1 MAQFAARLEGKSGSQ
16 GMPMMRRALVF
27 LGCCFAVLQFAQAQT
42 TGDQINLYFGDWHA
56 SPPRTIRGSLEERDI
71 LTRGDGLHPTR
82 AGAVLRFINSYTYA
96 TLAPN
101 ASTTPTR
108 LDGQQEIYYVESGRG
123 TVTAGGQTAEMFQNI
138 AVLMPANLEFTLKNT
153 GDQPLAMYVINEPT
167 PPGFRPNANMLV
179 RDENKTP
186 ISGIGFWAHITKPL
200 FVTADGLGTLE
211 SVLTVTYDPLTI
223 GKPHPA
229 PNEDTSDIEE
239 VWTALYGTSIAMVGN
254 QLRKQT
260 PGMALYHP
268 PDNLTPHT
276 NINSSSEDQAKFLY
290 FARYRP
296 HEARK

>member
-1 MAQFAARLEGKSGSQ
+1 MAQFVALTEGKSESQ
-16 GMPMMRRALVF
+16 GMSIMRRAFVF
-27 LGCCFAVLQFAQAQT
+27 SVCFFAVLQLAQAQT
-42 TGDQINLYFGDWHA
+42 TGDRINLYFGDWHT

-71 LTRGDGLHPTR
+71 LTRGDALNPTR

-101 ASTTPTR
+101 AATTPTR

-123 TVTAGGQTAEMFQNI
+123 TVKAGGQTAELFQNI
-138 AVLMPANLEFTLKNT
+138 AVLMPANLEFTLRNT

-179 RDENKTP
+179 RDENKIP

-200 FVTADGLGTLE
+200 FVTA
-211 SVLTVTYDPLTI
+211 VTYDPLTI

-254 QLRKQT
+254 QLRPQT

-276 NINSSSEDQAKFLY
+276 NLDPSSVDQAKFLY

>member
-1 MAQFAARLEGKSGSQ
+1 MAQFVALTKKVGRQ
-16 GMPMMRRALVF
+16 GVVVVRRAFAFFV
-27 LGCCFAVLQFAQAQT
+27 CAFAVLQFARAQT
-42 TGDQINLYFGDWHA
+42 TGDRIDLYFGDWHR

-71 LTRGDGLHPTR
+71 LTRGDGLKPTH
-82 AGAVLRFINSYTYA
+82 AGAVLRFINSYTYG

-108 LDGQQEIYYVESGRG
+108 LDGQQEIYYIESGRG
-123 TVTAGGQTAEMFQNI
+123 TVTAGGRTAELFQDI
-138 AVLMPANLEFTLKNT
+138 AVLMPANLEFTLRNT
-153 GDQPLAMYVINEPT
+153 GDQPLTMYVINEPT

-179 RDENKTP
+179 RDENKIP

-223 GKPHPA
+223 GKPHPV
-229 PNEDTSDIEE
+229 PHEDTSDIEE
-239 VWTALYGTSIAMVGN
+239 VWTALNGTSVAMVGN

-276 NINSSSEDQAKFLY
+276 NLNPSSVNQAKFLY

-296 HEARK
+296 HETQK

>member
-1 MAQFAARLEGKSGSQ
+1 MGSIPRAQGLFS
-16 GMPMMRRALVF
+16 ALS
-27 LGCCFAVLQFAQAQT
+27 T
-42 TGDQINLYFGDWHA
+42 PI
-56 SPPRTIRGSLEERDI
+56 
-71 LTRGDGLHPTR
+71 
-82 AGAVLRFINSYTYA
+82 
-96 TLAPN
+96 PN

-200 FVTADGLGTLE
+200 FVTGDGLATLE

-223 GKPHPA
+223 GKPHPS